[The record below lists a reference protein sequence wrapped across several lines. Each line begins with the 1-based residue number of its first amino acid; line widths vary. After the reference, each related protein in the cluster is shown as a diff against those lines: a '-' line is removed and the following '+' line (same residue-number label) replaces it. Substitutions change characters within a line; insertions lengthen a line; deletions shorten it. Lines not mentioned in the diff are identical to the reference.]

1 MCTNVS
7 HVQAHVSIRSR
18 LPSYFASSEWCIIP
32 FSQCQKTGVDTLFD
46 VIYNLSS
53 MLKPRNTGQPAE
65 WTVRIQTLI
74 DTVVQSER
82 LWAEERPANQT
93 LWHHPP
99 LRLSEAGELDDRLWL
114 GGGDFCSTTAP
125 TVYHAV
131 WIMIYH
137 LMLTRAECNQIM
149 RNESIARCSS
159 ILDFAHGLFARSLQ
173 DRLNAGSCIQLVFPI
188 EVVSYY
194 SPCEHQRQQARVYLN
209 RLGWVQLCSEPL
221 E

>member
-1 MCTNVS
+1 
-7 HVQAHVSIRSR
+7 
-18 LPSYFASSEWCIIP
+18 
-32 FSQCQKTGVDTLFD
+32 
-46 VIYNLSS
+46 
-53 MLKPRNTGQPAE
+53 MLKPRNTEQPSE
-65 WTVRIQTLI
+65 WTARIQTLI
-74 DTVVQSER
+74 DAVVQSEK
-82 LWAEERPANQT
+82 LWAEEMPANQT
-93 LWHHPP
+93 FGHQPP
-99 LRLSEAGELDDRLWL
+99 LRSSEAGELDDRLWL

-125 TVYHAV
+125 AVYHAV

-209 RLGWVQLCSEPL
+209 RLGWVQLSSEPL